1 MQLHVPLQHAIS
13 ASARRCSPGPGVLPV
28 GRRRPGAWPGKL
40 ARAAI
45 MAGSQGADTPPIP
58 IPDWPLRIAGITG
71 IPGRPVPIPDLPA
84 GPGDGDGPPASPIP
98 IGDSA
103 P

>member
-1 MQLHVPLQHAIS
+1 MLPVHVPLQH
-13 ASARRCSPGPGVLPV
+13 ASARRCSPEVLPV

-58 IPDWPLRIAGITG
+58 RAIPDWPLRIAGITG